1 MKSQSKKQSRVTRR
15 STAAEREELIK
26 EFKASG
32 LGRREFAER
41 KGINPLTFSSWF
53 RSPRKQKRSSFR
65 AAEFV
70 RLSLPSTESGKVE
83 IEADVSSRLRLKIR
97 GLGLREAA
105 SFIREVASC

>member
-32 LGRREFAER
+32 LGRREFAES
-41 KGINPLTFSSWF
+41 KGITPLTFSSWF
-53 RSPRKQKRSSFR
+53 RRSRKQKRICTV

-70 RLSLPSTESGKVE
+70 RVSLPGGESGEVE
-83 IEADVSSRLRLKIR
+83 IEAEVSSRLRLKIR
-97 GLGLREAA
+97 GLGLLEAA
-105 SFIREVASC
+105 SLIREVASC